1 VIRYT
6 FNAYKG
12 AKSLTR
18 SFISALTGL
27 IFYGGWA
34 YFVHYDYGFTI
45 AIKAFFTQGL
55 ISFFITLV
63 LTHFM
68 ELLFHRFKSRRLGY
82 WLTAIIASVLVV
94 LISFTTNVIVGTPEV
109 IMTILP
115 GSLISTLYSFSYA
128 RLLAHIRKE

>member
-1 VIRYT
+1 MISRIFSAYT
-6 FNAYKG
+6 G

-18 SFISALTGL
+18 SLISAITGL

-55 ISFFITLV
+55 ISFSITLV

-68 ELLFHRFKSRRLGY
+68 ELIFRRFKSRRIGY
-82 WLTAIIASVLVV
+82 WFTAIIASILVV
-94 LISFTTNVIVGTPEV
+94 LISYTTNVIVGTPEV

-115 GSLISTLYSFSYA
+115 GSLISTMYSFSYA
-128 RLLAHIRKE
+128 RLLAHIKKE